1 MSANRPLLAPNTFKP
16 IINNLSMATS
26 ITGPATIIQKLPG
39 ISYDIS
45 WTGVP
50 VGTFQVQVSNTY
62 TQNAD
67 GTPANAGNWTT
78 LPVASFSGT
87 YPVPA
92 GSASN
97 GFLDV
102 VGTEAYAIR
111 LVYTATSGTGN
122 LTVVAAAK
130 VL

>member
-1 MSANRPLLAPNTFKP
+1 MSSRP
-16 IINNLSMATS
+16 IIAPSPQPLVNNGDMSGDITS
-26 ITGPATIIQKLPG
+26 PVSIIQMLPG
-39 ISYDIS
+39 ISYDVS
-45 WTGVP
+45 WSGSP
-50 VGTFQVQVSNTY
+50 VGVFQVQVSNSY
-62 TQNAD
+62 SKD
-67 GTPANAGNWTT
+67 PAGNVKNAGTWTI
-78 LPVASFSGT
+78 LPTTAFAGT
-87 YPVPA
+87 YPVPS

-111 LVYTATSGTGN
+111 LVYVRTSGTGS